1 MFCKFFGEKI
11 SENTLLCPYCGKT
24 QTPSENEFNGYATN
38 SIVESNAKKFLSDKN
53 KKIIQKCCFISII
66 GGIIGLSI
74 FLAIVLFG
82 LIGYGKVYL
91 FDGYDFT
98 VVLSVISIV
107 LMMIG
112 LFGVV
117 AKFVLYFVF
126 KIGNF
131 PTNMKTR
138 VLVVAL
144 AVACLSFSIWGFA
157 DCGKS
162 KSGVISTGW
171 SFYTIYSEC
180 NCKYPWADCGADYL
194 SIDTNPYDYDSD
206 SYSATIY
213 MSDALS
219 AIRSINSKLGLPTY
233 LYNEMME
240 TRALDGRQTYSSAKV
255 SVAWRYHP
263 DSGLEVRYTKNY

>member
-1 MFCKFFGEKI
+1 MFCKFCGEKI
-11 SENTLLCPYCGKT
+11 SENTLLCPYCGKM
-24 QTPSENEFNGYATN
+24 QTASENEPNVNAAESSVETN
-38 SIVESNAKKFLSDKN
+38 VKKVISDKN
-53 KKIIQKCCFISII
+53 KAILEKCCFGSII
-66 GGIIGLSI
+66 GGIVGLCI
-74 FLAIVLFG
+74 FLVIVLVG
-82 LIGYGKVYL
+82 LIVYGKVYL

-98 VVLSVISIV
+98 AVLSVISIV
-107 LMMIG
+107 LMMVG
-112 LFGVV
+112 LCGVI

-126 KIGNF
+126 KIGNL
-131 PTNMKTR
+131 PTNMKKR
-138 VLVVAL
+138 VLV
-144 AVACLSFSIWGFA
+144 VACLSFSIWGFA
-157 DCGKS
+157 DCS
-162 KSGVISTGW
+162 NSNSAVISTGW

-180 NCKYPWADCGADYL
+180 NCEYPWADCGADYL
-194 SIDTNPYDYDSD
+194 SVDTNPYDYDSD

-219 AIRSINSKLGLPTY
+219 AIRSINSKLGLPSY